1 MLETIILALIV
12 AKIKGYKIKKIFL
25 FWQFYVI
32 LVLELLYFIIQVNF
46 FKHNYTLLKYVGIL
60 ETIYLS
66 SYLLLIIEFKLY
78 KGALYGSL
86 CIFIGSLLNKI
97 AIGVNGGKMPVF
109 PSLTLKTGYMP
120 KESLNTIDNLHIL
133 GDHSTNL
140 PFLTDIF
147 DIGYSILSIGDI
159 FIRAFVFIIIYQSV
173 KFLNNNNHTI

>member
-1 MLETIILALIV
+1 MLETIILALII
-12 AKIKGYKIKKIFL
+12 AKIKGYKIKEIFS
-25 FWQFYVI
+25 FWQLYVI
-32 LVLELLYFIIQVNF
+32 LSLEFLYLIMQISF
-46 FKHNYTLLKYVGIL
+46 FMHNYALLKYVGIL

-66 SYLLLIIEFKLY
+66 SYILLIIEFKLY
-78 KGALYGSL
+78 KDALYGSL

-109 PSLTLKTGYMP
+109 PRLTLITGYMP

-140 PFLTDIF
+140 LFLTDIF

-173 KFLNNNNHTI
+173 RFLNNNSI